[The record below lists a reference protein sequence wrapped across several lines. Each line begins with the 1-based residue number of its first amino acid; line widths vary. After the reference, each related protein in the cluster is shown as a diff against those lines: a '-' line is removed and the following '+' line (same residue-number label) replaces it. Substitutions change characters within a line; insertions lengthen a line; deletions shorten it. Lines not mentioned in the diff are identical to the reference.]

1 MGRFLK
7 QGSGAVL
14 DLLPRGGYRA
24 KERFSSLI
32 VQQPVLCAEQLPKN
46 ARYISGGSV
55 SQISFAMDNHH
66 DVLCVALGQSHS
78 SPGMCTAF
86 FLTSFVPEMTVPAA

>member
-7 QGSGAVL
+7 QSSGAVL

-55 SQISFAMDNHH
+55 SQISFAVDYHY
-66 DVLCVALGQSHS
+66 DALCVALGQSHS
-78 SPGMCTAF
+78 SPAMCTAF